1 MSIGTHACNQHCA
14 CPGRPASQGP
24 SAFRQQDM
32 SPRADRFSPGLKDAD
47 ILSSTVPEKNEASMK
62 GG

>member
-1 MSIGTHACNQHCA
+1 MSIEHARMQSA
-14 CPGRPASQGP
+14 LRLLRPGS
-24 SAFRQQDM
+24 SAFRQENM
-32 SPRADRFSPGLKDAD
+32 SPRADRFSSSLKDAD